1 VPRGY
6 ALFPALRILAPG
18 LVRRLAG

>member
-6 ALFPALRILAPG
+6 ALFPALRILAPR
-18 LVRRLAG
+18 LVRRLGR